1 MDYTSVPNIM
11 KVIRPLFLDELEEE
25 FEKIIEGDILPKT
38 KIERLQK
45 LWVRISKIKIFDP
58 ACGSGNFLIITYKKL
73 RELENNIIESL
84 NDLSASGISVK
95 VDSQIKL
102 ENFFGIEIDDF
113 AHELAI
119 LSLYIAAH
127 QMNIEFEKKF
137 GKKLSI
143 IPLKDNPK
151 IVCANAARIDW
162 QSVCPNIPREPEK
175 RAEQSAMFDFGEP
188 TQENLLDKIE
198 EWDEI
203 YLIGNPPYKGSKKQ
217 SKDQKSDFENY
228 FKDEKYSK
236 NLDYIALWFIKGA
249 RYISNSKAK
258 LAFVSTNSVAQG
270 EHVSAMFPKIF
281 DEGVE
286 IGFAYT
292 SFKWSNN
299 AKDNAGVTVV
309 ILSLQNKK
317 SGNKKLFLE
326 NSTPLETKNIN
337 GYLAGSKNN
346 ITVVKSSSSIF
357 GIPKCQ
363 NGSQPLGN
371 SLLLSEQEKDSI
383 LKKYPEA
390 KKFIKKATGGKWAL
404 HGERRFCLVIDDS
417 LLNEAL
423 KIMPIFQAIEKN
435 KKTRKESKKPAHKFN
450 SYRHNNKPSLEI
462 AKTSSENYPY
472 IPMQFF
478 DEDTVILENS
488 FFIED
493 APLWLFA
500 LLESKMHMV
509 WIRTVCGKL
518 KTDYRY
524 SSTLGYN
531 TFPVPPLSPET
542 KQALE
547 KSAKE
552 ILFARENH
560 TEKTLAQMY
569 DPAKMPTDLRE
580 AHTANDA
587 LVDSIYSA
595 HGFENDEQRLV
606 KLFEMYEQMTKEE
619 K

>member
-1 MDYTSVPNIM
+1 MKSYSLTIFCCIKNSV
-11 KVIRPLFLDELEEE
+11 VI
-25 FEKIIEGDILPKT
+25 
-38 KIERLQK
+38 
-45 LWVRISKIKIFDP
+45 DP

-162 QSVCPNIPREPEK
+162 QDVCPNIPREPEK

-249 RYISNSKAK
+249 RYITGSKAQ

-292 SFKWSNN
+292 SFKWRNN
-299 AKDNAGVTVV
+299 AKDNAGVVV
-309 ILSLQNKK
+309 AIISLRAKSNNKK
-317 SGNKKLFLE
+317 KIFVEEGKNIITE
-326 NSTPLETKNIN
+326 NIN
-337 GYLAGSKNN
+337 GYLLPISDVMIQNHRSSISVFPQMLFGCMPRAKGLILTEKEAEEIISKDAGSKRFIRPFLGAEDYING
-346 ITVVKSSSSIF
+346 KS
-357 GIPKCQ
+357 
-363 NGSQPLGN
+363 
-371 SLLLSEQEKDSI
+371 
-383 LKKYPEA
+383 
-390 KKFIKKATGGKWAL
+390 
-404 HGERRFCLVIDDS
+404 RFCIWVEDDQYEKARKISELKERFDQVFEERSKSKAPNTRSFARKPWKFVQISNQDSEHTVIV
-417 LLNEAL
+417 
-423 KIMPIFQAIEKN
+423 
-435 KKTRKESKKPAHKFN
+435 
-450 SYRHNNKPSLEI
+450 PSV
-462 AKTSSENYPY
+462 SSENRNY
-472 IPMQFF
+472 IPMG
-478 DEDTVILENS
+478 
-488 FFIED
+488 FISKNTIISNAANAIYD
-493 APLWLFA
+493 AELWLFA
-500 LLESKMHMV
+500 ILQSKIHMT
-509 WIRTVCGKL
+509 WIKTVCGYL
-518 KTDYRY
+518 GTSIRY

-606 KLFEMYEQMTKEE
+606 KLFEMYEQMTKKE